1 MKLLLVTQYY
11 YPSIGGVET
20 HVRQVAQELLRQGHE
35 VEIVAATFSPC
46 PFSATNAVLYFN
58 LLTPAHDSYRD
69 GEIPVHAITP
79 SKFDRFRMLPIVVRA
94 TPKFGG
100 TAWFYTQLSR
110 FGYPFYEAVFLDRLK
125 ALMKGVDVVHSFTA
139 NYLGVTAQAAAQHF
153 KIPFVC
159 TPFVHPHQC
168 GDDLTSI
175 EYYQRSNAV
184 IGLLKS
190 DRNYLESIGVAGDK
204 LHTIGV
210 SPDLPQTSNPAA
222 FRQRHGLKN
231 DPVVLYTGRMMPQKG
246 AQALLNAT
254 EKVWA
259 TNPEVKFVF
268 IGPHTTESKNWFG
281 RVDPRIQYLGRV
293 SNQEKADALAA
304 CDVFCMPSM
313 SEILPTVYLEA
324 WSFGKPVVGG
334 YAEGLPELIEGNHAG
349 IAVPQNSDK
358 IAIALLQILQ
368 NAELGQQFGRSG
380 QVMVEER
387 YSVPAVV
394 NQLCNLY
401 EVLQSDTLQFKSSRS
416 LIALLGG

>member
-46 PFSATNAVLYFN
+46 PFSPTNTVLYFN
-58 LLTPAHDSYRD
+58 LLTPAYDSYKD
-69 GEIPVHAITP
+69 GEIPVHALTP
-79 SKFDRFRMLPIVVRA
+79 SKLDRFRMLPIVFRA

-100 TAWFYTQLSR
+100 IFYTQLSR
-110 FGYPFYEAVFLDRLK
+110 FGYPFYEAVFLHRLK

-139 NYLGVTAQAAAQHF
+139 NYLGMTAQIAAQNF

-168 GDDLTSI
+168 GYDLSCI

-184 IGLLKS
+184 IGLLDS
-190 DRNYLESIGVAGDK
+190 DRNYLESIGVEGNK
-204 LHTIGV
+204 LYTIGV
-210 SPDLPQTSNPAA
+210 SPDLPPTSDPVA
-222 FRQRHGLKN
+222 FRQRHGLDN
-231 DPVVLYTGRMMPQKG
+231 YPIVLYTGRMMPEKG
-246 AQALLNAT
+246 AQALLIST

-259 TNPEVKFVF
+259 TNPEVRFIF
-268 IGPHTTESKNWFG
+268 IGPHTAESKNWFDSI
-281 RVDPRIQYLGRV
+281 DPRIQYLGRV

-324 WSFGKPVVGG
+324 WSLGKPVVGG
-334 YAEGLPELIEGNHAG
+334 YADGLPELVEGNHAG
-349 IAVPQNSDK
+349 LAVSQNSDD
-358 IAIALLQILQ
+358 IANALLRILQ
-368 NAELGQQFGRSG
+368 NTELGQQFGRSG
-380 QVMVEER
+380 QVMVEEQ

-394 NQLCNLY
+394 NQLCDLY
-401 EVLQSDTLQFKSSRS
+401 EVLQGDPIQFKSPRS
-416 LIALLGG
+416 LTASLGG